1 MKRDMNLIRK
11 ILFEI
16 EKSPSFSGF
25 IDLKIRDYT
34 DEEISYHVL
43 LLSEANLIVAL
54 DMSTYGNT
62 DYKPVRLT
70 WSGHEFLEAAKD
82 DTRWKKAV
90 DTVINKGGGVVFDIL
105 KDVLIS
111 LAREAI
117 LGKI

>member
-11 ILFEI
+11 ILLEI
-16 EKSPSFSGF
+16 EKSSDFSGY
-25 IDLKIRDYT
+25 IDLEIKDYT
-34 DEEISYHVL
+34 DEEISYHIL
-43 LLSEANLIVAL
+43 LLSEANLIVAM
-54 DMSTYGNT
+54 DMSTIAKL